1 MENKFSESNNR
12 NIDYHNGKTN
22 RFNMNDNY
30 NDGSKN
36 NRISKKENNYEIKTF
51 NHKRKKNTDNE
62 QKENLIMNPIKLSE
76 RNKKKMKKKM
86 LYINKLK

>member
-12 NIDYHNGKTN
+12 NIVYHNSKNN
-22 RFNMNDNY
+22 RFNMNQNY
-30 NDGSKN
+30 NDGIKK

-76 RNKKKMKKKM
+76 RNKKKMKKKI
-86 LYINKLK
+86 LYIN